1 MTTDL
6 SENNGSANDPNR
18 GKSRIKKEI
27 RSKHSDRKSGRSF
40 AAGFNWGEVDDEVQP
55 EVFIPVKKK
64 KRGRKTV
71 VAEHLPST
79 LSAVHSD
86 YEAAS
91 ATEKKRSGRP
101 SAPPKRI
108 HHEEDDLSLP
118 SYGRALMDSE
128 DDDDFITN
136 LLRTADE
143 PDNEDSDSSAA
154 KGRKKKGSKRSEKRP
169 ANPQKQPRSDNSQNS
184 GSGDSARKP
193 QIEQKEP
200 ESADRKRSQQG
211 RDVPDRKKPLSRS
224 EQINSREQT
233 DQREQIDLREQVNL
247 RMGPKNPRFSGQK
260 TPQNLP
266 PEEMGKSEKGP
277 QENVAKDP
285 RESAARELTPRQL
298 RSLREQVAIRLRKNG
313 FKKDRI
319 NSFLNM
325 EVSSPSL
332 LLCKMV
338 EVLLEAIP
346 ELPVAGSPEMPAAK
360 ITDRAESTRDTAPE
374 KEIPAAG
381 QQGLEP
387 KSADRMEP
395 EPKAADQEEIEKRKG
410 KKPKGRDQKIRE
422 ERRPDRTSTPES
434 VQAPEESRE
443 KKTRE
448 VSVPAPVKEVS
459 VSGES
464 SRKERLPNQEDPK
477 DLPVSGFSELDLSAE
492 MLASLHEAGYEDPT
506 PVQKGTISRIL
517 AGVDLIGQAKTG
529 TGKTAAFLI
538 PIIERAD
545 SCPPGNDPVA
555 LIVVPTRELAVQ
567 VRDEAVKLAAQRDLD
582 IVACYGGK
590 PIFGQ
595 ISKLKGGADIV
606 VGTPGRIIDLV
617 SRRAL
622 SLAQLHWVVLDEA
635 DRMLDIGFRPD
646 IEKILRQTPKTR
658 QTLLFSATL
667 PDPVVYIAKK
677 YMQEPEQYDF
687 SANDISSETIEQYY
701 ISVDRERKYAALIKL
716 LELEKP
722 AQAIVFCRTK
732 RAVDKIGHHLERVF
746 RNVGAIHGDLSQDA
760 RDSIMKGFRDGRIK
774 ILVATDV
781 VGRGID
787 VSGISHII
795 NYDIPQFCDDYVHRV
810 GRTGRMGREGVA
822 FSLVTVE
829 EGIELTRIEKRI
841 NRLLKRT
848 ELPDFEAY
856 TNPGEVKAEE
866 PQEVHKPVYGKS
878 RRLVRRAL

>member
-1 MTTDL
+1 M
-6 SENNGSANDPNR
+6 NDPGT
-18 GKSRIKKEI
+18 GKSRAKKET
-27 RSKHSDRKSGRSF
+27 RSKHSVRKSGRSSTK
-40 AAGFNWGEVDDEVQP
+40 GFNWGEVDDEVQP

-64 KRGRKTV
+64 KRGKKSNLSD
-71 VAEHLPST
+71 HLPST

-86 YEAAS
+86 YTNTS
-91 ATEKKRSGRP
+91 TTEKKRSMRS
-101 SAPPKRI
+101 SAPPKRV
-108 HHEEDDLSLP
+108 HTEEDDLLLP
-118 SYGRALMDSE
+118 SYGRPLLDSDE
-128 DDDDFITN
+128 DDDFIRN
-136 LLRTADE
+136 LLRTAEE
-143 PDNEDSDSSAA
+143 PDSEPVDAPSKAKKRKPGKRNEKSDRIKNSSQN
-154 KGRKKKGSKRSEKRP
+154 P
-169 ANPQKQPRSDNSQNS
+169 VPQKSSEPVEEKIEKSEVRKDP
-184 GSGDSARKP
+184 ARP
-193 QIEQKEP
+193 
-200 ESADRKRSQQG
+200 S
-211 RDVPDRKKPLSRS
+211 DRKKIKRPVQQNAARSDRKGQKCPVSKLDQKDPKLS
-224 EQINSREQT
+224 EQK
-233 DQREQIDLREQVNL
+233 DQNDLSL
-247 RMGPKNPRFSGQK
+247 SD
-260 TPQNLP
+260 
-266 PEEMGKSEKGP
+266 KSKPASDQCKPADNRTKDP
-277 QENVAKDP
+277 QEI
-285 RESAARELTPRQL
+285 SLRQL
-298 RSLREQVAIRLRKNG
+298 RSLREMVARKLRRSG
-313 FKKDRI
+313 VKKDRI
-319 NSFLNM
+319 NSLLNM
-325 EVSSPSL
+325 EIVSPSMIL
-332 LLCKMV
+332 FKMI
-338 EVLLEAIP
+338 EILLEIIP
-346 ELPVAGSPEMPAAK
+346 EVSVSDSSDQAPKIMEGSEKDLQAA
-360 ITDRAESTRDTAPE
+360 DPRQFP
-374 KEIPAAG
+374 
-381 QQGLEP
+381 QQA
-387 KSADRMEP
+387 ADRRDPDPGIPSVPSEHAGP
-395 EPKAADQEEIEKRKG
+395 EKRKE
-410 KKPKGRDQKIRE
+410 KKTHPIRE
-422 ERRPDRTSTPES
+422 EIKIERTDSSVPVPDPGK
-434 VQAPEESRE
+434 ESRE
-443 KKTRE
+443 KKTRQIPVRSPSKE
-448 VSVPAPVKEVS
+448 KENLSKESPRKDRSDREEIKDVP
-459 VSGES
+459 G
-464 SRKERLPNQEDPK
+464 
-477 DLPVSGFSELDLSAE
+477 SGFSDLSLSAE
-492 MLASLHEAGYEDPT
+492 MLTSLHEAGYEDPT
-506 PVQKGTISRIL
+506 PVQKGTIGRIL
-517 AGVDLIGQAKTG
+517 TGVDLIGQAKTG

-538 PIIERAD
+538 PIIEKVD

-567 VRDEAVKLAAQRDLD
+567 VRDEAVKLTAHRDLD

-595 ISKLKGGADIV
+595 IKKLNEGADIV

-677 YMQEPEQYDF
+677 YMQEPEHYDF

-746 RNVGAIHGDLSQDA
+746 DNVGAIHGDLSQDS
-760 RDSIMKGFRDGRIK
+760 RDNIMKKFRDGTIR

-848 ELPDFEAY
+848 ELPDFQAY
-856 TNPGEVKAEE
+856 MNPGALKTEE
-866 PQEVHKPVYGKS
+866 PQEVHKPVFGKS